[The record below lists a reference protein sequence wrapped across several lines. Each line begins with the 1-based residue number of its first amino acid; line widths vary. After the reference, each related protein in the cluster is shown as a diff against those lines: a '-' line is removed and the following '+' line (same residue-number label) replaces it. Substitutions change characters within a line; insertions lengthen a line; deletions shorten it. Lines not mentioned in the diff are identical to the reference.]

1 MDSFGRMDMK
11 KLTLTITVF
20 ATVLMIDSIA
30 QAAINRSPASAWPTG
45 LAVALPQ
52 LASIIPAGV
61 RYPHDADPWDINNE
75 EDCDLMG
82 SSRPTEK
89 CHVCWRS
96 KIVSEVEHVSTK
108 AEHICLSNQGSHLTR
123 FKVELRG
130 GEETVGNKIED
141 AIRKTF
147 SGVKTTVENG
157 VNYWIT
163 KTRKIGLV
171 KSSRTTVLYVE
182 PLNDPTIPPEG
193 GICTPEEV
201 AGNFQCGA
209 FGMPWLSKKSDVL
222 KALGVSEDSPSVRSS
237 NDGQVVRIEGAK
249 ELTNNITVVDPG
261 LTFNDQ
267 MRLIGAGYVNYNDEE
282 VWGEHAMSSQKMER
296 LLELNNVILDNDE
309 IGTRNGDVI
318 VDHFRDIPMVD
329 FTYMPR

>member
-1 MDSFGRMDMK
+1 MKYKSILSCSLVLLASTFG
-11 KLTLTITVF
+11 
-20 ATVLMIDSIA
+20 
-30 QAAINRSPASAWPTG
+30 AADDIQGDASAENTWPKG
-45 LAVALPQ
+45 LSVTVSQ
-52 LASIIPAGV
+52 LATAIPAGV
-61 RYPHDADPWDINNE
+61 RYPRDIDPWKIENNS
-75 EDCDLMG
+75 DCEII
-82 SSRPTEK
+82 SSGRQGEK
-89 CHVCWRS
+89 CHYCWRS
-96 KIVSEVEHVSTK
+96 SDSSKIVKKVESEVPETETV
-108 AEHICLSNQGSHLTR
+108 CLSNSGSHLTR
-123 FKVELRG
+123 FEVELDG
-130 GEETVGNKIED
+130 GPATVGNKVEQ
-141 AIRKTF
+141 AIKSAF
-147 SGVKTTVENG
+147 SGARKVVENG
-157 VNYWIT
+157 IDFWIT
-163 KTRKIGLV
+163 KTRKIGLY
-171 KSSRTTVLYVE
+171 KSSGTTVLYVE

-201 AGNFQCGA
+201 AGNFQCGV
-209 FGMPWLSKKSDVL
+209 FGVSWLSKKSDVL

-329 FTYMPR
+329 FTYLPR